1 MNKNIVIKKT
11 FNFGKIAYIG
21 KRRTCPADV
30 ELTLYLENG
39 HYELAIVGNIWN
51 HLHTNAYIGGQC
63 LEEMREYITAPTFN
77 RLYSLWKSYH
87 LNGLHAGTH
96 RQEEALKQA
105 NIHDYAAACD
115 YLKRIGLFVDTLSA
129 DESLDYE
136 NEHAKRDYYEY
147 GYGWIRQ
154 EIPSAVIDE
163 IFALCGVEVSKAA

>member
-87 LNGLHAGTH
+87 LTSDVNLLVSEL
-96 RQEEALKQA
+96 RVKFSL
-105 NIHDYAAACD
+105 
-115 YLKRIGLFVDTLSA
+115 YLVLELQFV
-129 DESLDYE
+129 
-136 NEHAKRDYYEY
+136 
-147 GYGWIRQ
+147 Q
-154 EIPSAVIDE
+154 
-163 IFALCGVEVSKAA
+163 